1 MSNTFKFFSKFCVGQ
16 MHPDPV
22 CPTGHH
28 FVTSHL
34 SLPCPFL
41 RTSQSLPYAWACW
54 ACERSL
60 PTISLF
66 SPHCV
71 RAITDASGDLY
82 VPRHIGI
89 QYIDSPIVYEHIL
102 QRGRERKE
110 RRKGGIRLLV
120 LYTHE
125 CSVQAFECGL
135 WIECVLLPQ

>member
-1 MSNTFKFFSKFCVGQ
+1 

-28 FVTSHL
+28 FDL
-34 SLPCPFL
+34 SPFSACPCL
-41 RTSQSLPYAWACW
+41 RTAQSLPYTWACW

-82 VPRHIGI
+82 VPRHICI
-89 QYIDSPIVYEHIL
+89 
-102 QRGRERKE
+102 
-110 RRKGGIRLLV
+110 
-120 LYTHE
+120 
-125 CSVQAFECGL
+125 
-135 WIECVLLPQ
+135 